1 MPLTTQ
7 EAKEKLLLLDET
19 ILLEILEIDSEM
31 LLDRFE
37 DLIDNKLDS
46 ISDDL
51 EEL

>member
-1 MPLTTQ
+1 MLTTQ

-19 ILLEILEIDSEM
+19 ILLEILEIDAEM

-37 DLIDNKLDS
+37 DLIDNKLEALTP
-46 ISDDL
+46 DL